1 MNASA
6 CRGFFN
12 GKNGLLI
19 PLDEVF
25 ESKFFVVEV
34 RFMPTKA
41 ADIGNIIAAEPPGR
55 GIDGW
60 QIRLS
65 GTELQYGLGIAYDAM
80 HQDAY
85 GRKFFT
91 GKIDYIRYGKIK

>member
-1 MNASA
+1 MLQVKKSN
-6 CRGFFN
+6 FI

-55 GIDGW
+55 GIE
-60 QIRLS
+60 QM
-65 GTELQYGLGIAYDAM
+65 AY
-80 HQDAY
+80 Y
-85 GRKFFT
+85 SS
-91 GKIDYIRYGKIK
+91 

>member
-1 MNASA
+1 MLLVKKSN
-6 CRGFFN
+6 FI

-65 GTELQYGLGIAYDAM
+65 GAEILFIERDSRSQLDWEF
-80 HQDAY
+80 Q
-85 GRKFFT
+85 
-91 GKIDYIRYGKIK
+91 KIGEV